1 MRSILKHLYH
11 EWTRSCGIVCM
22 NSYTIELK
30 LHLIILMVIQQEKFQ
45 EIFERRMIESKRR
58 KTFFYLKHNVFIKN
72 NSQE

>member
-1 MRSILKHLYH
+1 
-11 EWTRSCGIVCM
+11 M